1 MASDEKTV
9 VEPESAELPSDS
21 VVIIGPDRGM
31 PVDNSEG
38 FAGHISIR
46 LSPAHKSINGRW
58 QQSHAAYEIDLAPRY
73 LRGKTKVVR

>member
-1 MASDEKTV
+1 
-9 VEPESAELPSDS
+9 
-21 VVIIGPDRGM
+21 M